1 MKFRRKLCLVL
12 ICFVLLGCT
21 SCQSYSGD
29 MEKALAAL
37 EWQDYATAIG
47 ESDAFLKRVPHST
60 PAQLVRQTA
69 AWEKLFLASETQVSL
84 PGSTLIFGNKE
95 YVRDMYGN
103 HALTLKAF
111 SNHIF
116 RDYDLLECAIYFEED
131 ANYFDHDTKI
141 TVIKPQKL
149 TVRYTISGAEKTTVL
164 SISELRKSGITEDQ
178 FRTQYVERP
187 TQFMDRTVIPALEE
201 LFAYLQDT
209 HGLSP
214 QQLGFTS
221 WDLP

>member
-1 MKFRRKLCLVL
+1 
-12 ICFVLLGCT
+12 
-21 SCQSYSGD
+21 

-69 AWEKLFLASETQVSL
+69 AWEKLFLASVTQVSL

-116 RDYDLLECAIYFEED
+116 RDYGLLECAIYFEND
-131 ANYFDHDTKI
+131 VNYFDRDTEI
-141 TVIKPQKL
+141 SLIKPKL
-149 TVRYTISGAEKTTVL
+149 TVRYTISGTERTATL
-164 SISELRKSGITEDQ
+164 SVSKLRKSGITEEQ
-178 FRTQYVERP
+178 FLKNYFVLS
-187 TQFMDRTVIPALEE
+187 TQFLDRTMIPALEE
-201 LFAYLQDT
+201 LFTYLQDT

-214 QQLGFTS
+214 QQLGFTA

>member
-69 AWEKLFLASETQVSL
+69 AWEKLFLASVTQVSL

-116 RDYDLLECAIYFEED
+116 RDYDLLECAIYFEND
-131 ANYFDHDTKI
+131 VNYFDRDTEI
-141 TVIKPQKL
+141 SLIKPKL
-149 TVRYTISGAEKTTVL
+149 TVRYTISGTERTATL
-164 SISELRKSGITEDQ
+164 SVSKLRKSGITEEQ
-178 FRTQYVERP
+178 FLKNYFVLS
-187 TQFMDRTVIPALEE
+187 TQFLDRTMIPALEE

-214 QQLGFTS
+214 QQLGFTA

>member
-69 AWEKLFLASETQVSL
+69 AWEKLFLASVTQVSL

-116 RDYDLLECAIYFEED
+116 RDYDLLECAIYFEND
-131 ANYFDHDTKI
+131 VNYFDRDTEI
-141 TVIKPQKL
+141 SLIKPKL
-149 TVRYTISGAEKTTVL
+149 TVRYTISGTERTATL
-164 SISELRKSGITEDQ
+164 SVSKLRKSGITEEQ
-178 FRTQYVERP
+178 FLKNYFVLS
-187 TQFMDRTVIPALEE
+187 TQFLDRTMIPALEE
-201 LFAYLQDT
+201 LFTYLQDT

-214 QQLGFTS
+214 QQLGFTA

>member
-116 RDYDLLECAIYFEED
+116 RDYDLLECAIYFEND
-131 ANYFDHDTKI
+131 VNYFDRDTEI
-141 TVIKPQKL
+141 SLIKPKL
-149 TVRYTISGAEKTTVL
+149 TVRYTISGTERTATL
-164 SISELRKSGITEDQ
+164 SVSKLRKSGITEEQ
-178 FRTQYVERP
+178 FLKNYFVLS
-187 TQFMDRTVIPALEE
+187 TQFLDRTMIPALEE
-201 LFAYLQDT
+201 LFTYLQDT

-214 QQLGFTS
+214 QQLGFTA

>member
-1 MKFRRKLCLVL
+1 MRFCRKLCLVL

-116 RDYDLLECAIYFEED
+116 RDYDLLECAIYFEND
-131 ANYFDHDTKI
+131 VNYFDRDTEI
-141 TVIKPQKL
+141 SLIKPKL
-149 TVRYTISGAEKTTVL
+149 TVRYTISGTERTATL
-164 SISELRKSGITEDQ
+164 SVSKLRKSGITEEQ
-178 FRTQYVERP
+178 FLKNYFVLS
-187 TQFMDRTVIPALEE
+187 TQFLDRTMIPALEE
-201 LFAYLQDT
+201 LFTYLQDT

-214 QQLGFTS
+214 QQLGFTA

>member
-1 MKFRRKLCLVL
+1 
-12 ICFVLLGCT
+12 
-21 SCQSYSGD
+21 

-69 AWEKLFLASETQVSL
+69 AWEKLFLASVTQVSL

-116 RDYDLLECAIYFEED
+116 RDYDLLECAIYFEND
-131 ANYFDHDTKI
+131 VNYFDRDTEI
-141 TVIKPQKL
+141 SLIKPKL
-149 TVRYTISGAEKTTVL
+149 TVRYTISGTERTATL
-164 SISELRKSGITEDQ
+164 SVSKLRKSGITEEQ
-178 FRTQYVERP
+178 FLKNYFVLS
-187 TQFMDRTVIPALEE
+187 TQFLDRTMIPALEE
-201 LFAYLQDT
+201 LFTYLQDT

-214 QQLGFTS
+214 QQLGFTA

>member
-29 MEKALAAL
+29 MEKALTAL

-116 RDYDLLECAIYFEED
+116 RDYDLLECAIYFEND
-131 ANYFDHDTKI
+131 VNYFDRDTEI
-141 TVIKPQKL
+141 SLIKPKL
-149 TVRYTISGAEKTTVL
+149 TVRYTISGTERTATL
-164 SISELRKSGITEDQ
+164 SVSKLRKSGITEEQ
-178 FRTQYVERP
+178 FLKNYFVLS
-187 TQFMDRTVIPALEE
+187 TQFLDRTMIPALEE
-201 LFAYLQDT
+201 LFTYLQDT

-214 QQLGFTS
+214 QQLGFTA